1 MLENEAGNAP
11 EAEAPVIAAA
21 TETIADATPT
31 DEEALGA
38 IYDRLMAEPLRDENG
53 KFVSPEKAGDEPA
66 ENSPG
71 GEAGADGEQDAAA
84 PVADV
89 PAAPAH
95 LPQSI
100 KGAWEK
106 MPAEARD
113 AIAQWTAEQDR
124 KFGEQGRVLSQAKPV
139 QEAIGE
145 FKEYFDGTRA
155 KYQPAEAVRYLF
167 SLQRQM
173 DSDPFGTLMQI
184 ADTYGLREHLTQP
197 TDAGREIASL
207 RQTISELRNELT
219 RNATPERIEDT
230 ISSVLEKRQVSEA
243 IERFA
248 KEQPFYADVEK
259 DLPDF
264 ISIARSK
271 APDASPL
278 TVLEKAYH
286 MAVNANDEVRAKKEA
301 AEAKAKAA
309 KSADPKRTEA
319 AKRAASINVTSAG
332 TGRQSFK
339 SDEEA
344 MGAAWDRLMAS

>member
-1 MLENEAGNAP
+1 MLENEAGIAP
-11 EAEAPVIAAA
+11 ETEAPVEAAA

-31 DEEALGA
+31 EEDALGA
-38 IYDRLMAEPLRDENG
+38 IYDRLMAEPVRDEKG

-66 ENSPG
+66 ANSPG
-71 GEAGADGEQDAAA
+71 GEAGAEEKTAEASPA
-84 PVADV
+84 EIL
-89 PAAPAH
+89 AAPAH

-145 FKEYFDGTRA
+145 FKEYFDGTKAR
-155 KYQPAEAVRYLF
+155 YQPAEAVRYLF
-167 SLQRQM
+167 NLQRQM

-248 KEQPFYADVEK
+248 KEQPFYAEVEK